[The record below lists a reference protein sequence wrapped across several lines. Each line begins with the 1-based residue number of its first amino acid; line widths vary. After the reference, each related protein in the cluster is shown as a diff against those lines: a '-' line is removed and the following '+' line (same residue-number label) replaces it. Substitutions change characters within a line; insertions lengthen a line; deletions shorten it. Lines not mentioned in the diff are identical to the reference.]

1 MNKSSLYI
9 SLLALV
15 VAASALAISTKK
27 GDLASTSTKGAEI
40 AAALENDPQMI
51 INALQKY
58 EQIQRE
64 NQIKEAAKAFQDN
77 IEEINNNPNTPFVGD
92 KDADIVLV
100 EFFDFSCGY
109 CKRLAPAIE
118 QVVAS
123 NPDIKVVFK
132 PITFVSPISK
142 YAAQAALAAHKQG
155 KFMPM
160 YKAMLESP
168 ARLTEAS
175 INETAQ
181 RLNLDMTQFAA
192 DVADSQTQ
200 NTINEVAQ
208 LAEKVQVHGVPFLV
222 LNGTPLQAVDAE
234 GIQAE
239 IDKLK

>member
-27 GDLASTSTKGAEI
+27 GDYAATSVKSEEVASI
-40 AAALENDPQMI
+40 LENDPQMI
-51 INALQKY
+51 VTALQKF

-77 IEEINNNPNTPFVGD
+77 IEELNNNANTPFVGN
-92 KDADIVLV
+92 KDADVVLV

-118 QVVAS
+118 QIVAA

-234 GIQAE
+234 SIQAE
-239 IDKLK
+239 INKLK